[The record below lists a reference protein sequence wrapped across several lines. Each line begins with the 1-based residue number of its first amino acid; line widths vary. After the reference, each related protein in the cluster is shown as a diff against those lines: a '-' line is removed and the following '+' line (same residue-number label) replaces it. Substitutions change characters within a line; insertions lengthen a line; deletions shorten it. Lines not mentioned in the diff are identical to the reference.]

1 MNSLG
6 VEFRQV
12 DKRFGACHP
21 SRALSF
27 HVRPGTIHGLV
38 GENGAGKST
47 AMKLLFGML
56 EPDSGEILLNGRPTR
71 FRSPADAV
79 TAGIGM
85 VHQHFMLAPPLS
97 ALDNFLLARPGRA
110 WSWLSRATRLREARE
125 LSEKLRFEIPWER
138 PVEQLS
144 VGEQQRLEILKVL
157 AEQPRLL
164 ILDEPTAV
172 LSPVEIKDFLARLRA
187 LRDEGRTLILISH
200 KLHEIMQVCDDVTV
214 LRAGQVVATRP
225 TAETSAEDLAE
236 LMIGHRERAWESA
249 PAKQLGDCRLRTRAL
264 SVEDPR
270 GKRLENLDLEI
281 RAGEIVG
288 IAGVEGN
295 GQELLLEL
303 LADPASARTRA
314 TGGLELLGQN
324 AWFSDNRG
332 LRDQGVAYFP
342 EDRLRFGVMAARS
355 ATDNYLLGRRR
366 ILARGPWLST
376 KEADRATEAMMRE
389 FQVTP
394 IDLKLPLGSFSG
406 GNQQKFV
413 VGRELQG
420 DPALVIAAHPTRG
433 VDLGAVR
440 SIHDHLIAARDR
452 GAAVLL
458 VSSELDELIRLCDRV
473 HVIFRGRLLARF
485 HRGSYD
491 EVSFGLAMGGRE
503 FP

>member
-12 DKRFGACHP
+12 DKRFGSCHP

-27 HVRPGTIHGLV
+27 RVRPGTIHGLI

-56 EPDSGEILLNGRPTR
+56 EPDSGEILVNGTPAR

-79 TAGIGM
+79 AAGIGM

-97 ALDNFLLARPGRA
+97 ALDNFLLSRPGRA
-110 WSWLSRATRLREARE
+110 WSWLSRAEQLREARA
-125 LSEKLRFEIPWER
+125 LGEKLRFEIPWER

-157 AEQPRLL
+157 ADQPRLL

-172 LSPVEIKDFLARLRA
+172 LSPPETKDFLARLRV

-214 LRAGQVVATRP
+214 LRAGQVVGTVAARD
-225 TAETSAEDLAE
+225 TSVESLAE
-236 LMIGHRERAWESA
+236 LMIGHRERAWHST
-249 PAKQLGDCRLRTRAL
+249 PAATLGECRLKL
-264 SVEDPR
+264 GSVSLQDPR
-270 GKRLENLDLEI
+270 GKRLEALDLEI

-295 GQELLLEL
+295 GQDLLLDL
-303 LADPASARTRA
+303 LAAPASCRARA
-314 TGGLELLGQN
+314 TGTLEVLGQS
-324 AWFSDNRG
+324 AWSQDNRS
-332 LRDQGVAYFP
+332 LRNRGVAFFP

-355 ATDNYLLGRRR
+355 APENYLLGRRHA
-366 ILARGPWLST
+366 LARGPWLSPVT
-376 KEADRATEAMMRE
+376 ARHATEAMMRA

-394 IDLKLPLGSFSG
+394 VDLELPLGSFSG

-413 VGRELQG
+413 VGRELEG
-420 DPALVIAAHPTRG
+420 NPTLVIAAYPTRG

-440 SIHDHLIAARDR
+440 AIHDHLVEARDR
-452 GAAVLL
+452 GAGVLL
-458 VSSELDELIRLCDRV
+458 VSSELDELMRLCDRV

-485 HRGSYD
+485 ERGAYD

-503 FP
+503 FA